1 VDVPGRKRYG
11 PVRRVLLPGS
21 LLALI
26 ALLSLPMSAVPAFAS
41 PTVVQTGGGFCTAA
55 PCSTASVITTSAIG
69 VNNVLV
75 VSVQTFVSTSAVC
88 STQSTISDTAGNV
101 WTKQTTNSAP
111 AVALGKCVFSAIS
124 TSPIT
129 TGGAD
134 TITVTVSGPAFW
146 IGIQYQEVSGV
157 STTGIVLSSG
167 TDQKTSCVA
176 PLLTS
181 YSLTSKS
188 FNSGSVLIGSYST
201 DFLVIYGAPTAGST
215 FTTQADGHVF
225 EAFDEYSTTASSPNT
240 WAASNLGGVCLWAGV
255 GIALFPPPAQVP
267 QFPLGVTLLLALILP
282 GIILLRL
289 RIFRSVTT

>member
-1 VDVPGRKRYG
+1 MDVSGRKRYG

-41 PTVVQTGGGFCTAA
+41 PTVVQTGGGFCTAT
-55 PCSTASVITTSAIG
+55 PCSTASVTTGSAIG

-75 VSVQTFVSTSAVC
+75 VSVQTFVSASTVC

-101 WTKQTTNSAP
+101 WTKQTSNSAP
-111 AVALGKCVFSAIS
+111 AVPLNKCVFSAIS
-124 TSPIT
+124 SAPIT

-167 TDQKTSCVA
+167 TDQKSSCVA

-181 YSLTSKS
+181 YSLTSKP
-188 FNSGSVLIGSYST
+188 FNSGSVLIASYST
-201 DFLVIYGAPTAGST
+201 DFLVAYGAPTAGST
-215 FTTQADGHVF
+215 FTIQADSHVY
-225 EAFDEYSTTASSPNT
+225 EAFDEYSTTASSPNI
-240 WAASNLGGVCLWAGV
+240 WPASNLGGVCLWAGV

-267 QFPLGVTLLLALILP
+267 QFPLGLSLLFGLMLP
-282 GIILLRL
+282 GMILLRS
-289 RIFRSVTT
+289 RVFRSITT